1 MKHNVFAVYDTKAN
15 AYLTPFFLPTVG
27 MAVRVFS
34 DCVNSDSHQFG
45 AHPEDYTL
53 FQLGIWDDATCQ
65 FEKLET
71 KKAIHNGVELVNDEP
86 ASPLV
91 TGNGDSLIPPDQAE

>member
-1 MKHNVFAVYDTKAN
+1 MKHNVFAVFDNKAE

-45 AHPEDYTL
+45 SHPEDYTL
-53 FQLGIWDDATCQ
+53 FRLGVWDDVTCT
-65 FEKLET
+65 FEKLEA
-71 KKAIHNGVELVNDEP
+71 KQALHNGLEVLKSSEGPTPDL
-86 ASPLV
+86 
-91 TGNGDSLIPPDQAE
+91 SLAVGGTD